1 MGGGATEHRLEGNL
15 HPVQLYYS
23 RMLAP
28 APGHVLYDTVPG
40 YDMFSS
46 LIFVVIVVIVVLF
59 ASRRFVTSS

>member
-40 YDMFSS
+40 YVSS